1 MEQNVNLKM
10 KTKKTRNSPSSPKS
24 RGGFSPSPRLRR
36 TAAQSNGGGLP
47 IAAAKTTYAAIRKR
61 AKALEKETVRF
72 LADLVRT
79 QSFSS
84 KEKNV
89 IGVIKK
95 EMRKIGFDGIR
106 IDGLGNIIGRMGRGK
121 RAIAFD
127 GHVDTVYPGDL
138 SQWDFDPFTPF
149 VRNGKIWG
157 RGTVDQKGGVAT
169 MIHAGR
175 VIKELGLNDQ
185 FTIYFTATVM
195 EEDCDGL
202 CWQYLLDAEK
212 LKPELVVI
220 TEPTNLNIYRGHRG
234 RMEIRVEV
242 KGRSCHGS
250 APERGDNAI
259 YKISRV
265 ALEIEKLNQRL
276 KGDPFL
282 GKGTVTISEVKSS
295 SPSLCAVA
303 DEAGIHL
310 DRRLTDGETKESA
323 VAEVK
328 DAARRA
334 GCPDAK
340 VYVLRYA
347 EAAYTGKVYPTE
359 KYYPTWALDKK
370 SPWLK
375 NAVESYA
382 GVLGRQPLVDKWTFS
397 TNGIATA
404 GMKGIPTFGL
414 GPGNEV
420 YAHAANEACPVSHLS
435 DAVAFYAAFVARL
448 NGKV

>member
-1 MEQNVNLKM
+1 MATNL
-10 KTKKTRNSPSSPKS
+10 TKR
-24 RGGFSPSPRLRR
+24 
-36 TAAQSNGGGLP
+36 
-47 IAAAKTTYAAIRKR
+47 AKTPKTPPVAVSYEAIRK
-61 AKALEKETVRF
+61 KSKEMEGDTVRF
-72 LADLVRT
+72 LSDLVRT

-84 KEKNV
+84 KERDV
-89 IGVIKK
+89 IAVIKK
-95 EMRKIGFDGIR
+95 EMKQIGFDEIR
-106 IDGLGNIIGRMGRGK
+106 VDGLGNIIGRIGSGPRV
-121 RAIAFD
+121 IAFD
-127 GHVDTVYPGDL
+127 GHVDTVYPGDR
-138 SQWDFDPFTPF
+138 SQWTFDPFDPK
-149 VRNGKIWG
+149 VVDGKLRG

-175 VIKELGLNDQ
+175 IIKDLGLNEL
-185 FTIYFTATVM
+185 FTIYFTGTVM

-202 CWQYLLDAEK
+202 CWQYILNEDGI
-212 LKPELVVI
+212 KPELVVI

-259 YKISRV
+259 YKIARV
-265 ALEIEKLNQRL
+265 ALEIEKLNERL
-276 KGDPFL
+276 RNDPFL

-310 DRRLTDGETKESA
+310 DRRLTAGETKESA
-323 VAEVK
+323 IAEVQ
-328 DAARRA
+328 AAAAAA
-334 GCPDAK
+334 GYPDAK
-340 VYVLRYA
+340 VYVLNYQ

-359 KYYPTWALDKK
+359 KYYPTWAMEES
-370 SPWLK
+370 SPFLK
-375 NAVESYA
+375 GAVEAYS
-382 GVLGRQPLVDKWTFS
+382 GVLGKAPLVDKWTFS

-404 GMKGIPTFGL
+404 GMKGIPTLGL

-420 YAHAANEACPVSHLS
+420 YAHAANEACPVEHLS
-435 DAVAFYAAFVARL
+435 AAVAFYAALVAKL

>member
-1 MEQNVNLKM
+1 M
-10 KTKKTRNSPSSPKS
+10 KTKTKKSTTPITYELIRN
-24 RGGFSPSPRLRR
+24 
-36 TAAQSNGGGLP
+36 
-47 IAAAKTTYAAIRKR
+47 R
-61 AKALEKETVRF
+61 AKAMEKDTTRF

-89 IGVIKK
+89 IAVIKK
-95 EMRKIGFDGIR
+95 EMQKIGFDGIR
-106 IDGLGNIIGRMGRGK
+106 IDGLGNIIGRIGKGK
-121 RAIAFD
+121 RVIAFD

-138 SQWDFDPFTPF
+138 SQWKFDPFKPI
-149 VRNGKIWG
+149 VKDGKIWG

-169 MIHAGR
+169 MIHAGKL
-175 VIKELGLNDQ
+175 IKELGVNDQ
-185 FTIYFTATVM
+185 FTVLFTATVM

-202 CWQYLLDAEK
+202 CWQYLLNVEK

-259 YKISRV
+259 YKIARI
-265 ALEIEKLNQRL
+265 ALEIEKLNERL
-276 KGDPFL
+276 NHDPFL

-310 DRRLTDGETKESA
+310 DRRLTYGETKESA
-323 VAEVK
+323 MAEVK
-328 DAARRA
+328 DAAKRA
-334 GCPDAK
+334 GYPDAN
-340 VYVLRYA
+340 VHVLTYE

-359 KYYPTWALDKK
+359 KYYPTWALDET
-370 SPWLK
+370 SPFLK
-375 NAVESYA
+375 DAITAYA
-382 GVLGRQPLVDKWTFS
+382 GVLGKQPFVDKWTFS

-404 GMKGIPTFGL
+404 GLKGIPTFGL
-414 GPGNEV
+414 GPGNES
-420 YAHAANEACPVSHLS
+420 YAHAANEACPLEHLS
-435 DAVAFYAAFVARL
+435 AAVAFYAALVAKL

>member
-1 MEQNVNLKM
+1 M
-10 KTKKTRNSPSSPKS
+10 KTKKQT
-24 RGGFSPSPRLRR
+24 
-36 TAAQSNGGGLP
+36 TP
-47 IAAAKTTYAAIRKR
+47 ITYDLIQKR
-61 AKALEKETVRF
+61 AKAMEKDTTRF

-89 IGVIKK
+89 IAVIKR
-95 EMRKIGFDGIR
+95 EMQAIGFDGIK
-106 IDGLGNIIGRMGRGK
+106 IDGLGNIIGRIGKGK
-121 RAIAFD
+121 RVIAFD
-127 GHVDTVYPGDL
+127 GHVDTVYPGDMAA
-138 SQWDFDPFTPF
+138 WKFDPFKPF
-149 VRNGKIWG
+149 VKAGKIWG

-169 MIHAGR
+169 MIHAGKL
-175 VIKELGLNDQ
+175 IKELGLNDQ
-185 FTIYFTATVM
+185 FTVLFTATVM

-202 CWQYLLDAEK
+202 CWQYLLNVEK

-220 TEPTNLNIYRGHRG
+220 TEPTNMNIYRGHRG

-242 KGRSCHGS
+242 KGKSCHGS

-259 YKISRV
+259 YKIARI
-265 ALEIEKLNQRL
+265 ALEIEKLNERL

-323 VAEVK
+323 IKEVK
-328 DAARRA
+328 DACKRA
-334 GCPDAK
+334 GYPDAK
-340 VYVLRYA
+340 VYVLTYS

-359 KYYPTWALDKK
+359 KYYPTWALEEG
-370 SPWLK
+370 SPYLR
-375 NAVESYA
+375 NAVAAYA
-382 GVLGRQPLVDKWTFS
+382 GVLGKQPLVDKWTFS
-397 TNGIATA
+397 TNGIATM

-414 GPGNEV
+414 GPGNEI
-420 YAHAANEACPVSHLS
+420 YAHAANEACPVEHLS
-435 DAVAFYAAFVARL
+435 GAVAFYAALVAKL
-448 NGKV
+448 NGMV

>member
-1 MEQNVNLKM
+1 MAKNVNSM
-10 KTKKTRNSPSSPKS
+10 ARAPKTPPVAV
-24 RGGFSPSPRLRR
+24 G
-36 TAAQSNGGGLP
+36 
-47 IAAAKTTYAAIRKR
+47 YEAIRLR
-61 AKALEKETVRF
+61 AKAMEGDTVRF
-72 LADLVRT
+72 LSDLVRT

-84 KEKNV
+84 KERDV
-89 IGVIKK
+89 IAVIRK
-95 EMRKIGFDGIR
+95 EMEAIGFDEVR
-106 IDGLGNIIGRMGRGK
+106 VDGLGNILGRIGSGPRV
-121 RAIAFD
+121 IAFD

-138 SQWDFDPFTPF
+138 SQWTLDPFEPK
-149 VRNGKIWG
+149 VEDGKLRG

-185 FTIYFTATVM
+185 FTIYFTGTVM

-202 CWQYLLDAEK
+202 CWQYILNEDG

-250 APERGDNAI
+250 APERGDNAV
-259 YKISRV
+259 YKIARV
-265 ALEIEKLNQRL
+265 ALEIEKLNERL
-276 KGDPFL
+276 RGDPFL
-282 GKGTVTISEVKSS
+282 GKGTVAISEVRSS

-310 DRRLTDGETKESA
+310 DRRLTAGETRESA
-323 VAEVK
+323 LAEVR
-328 DAARRA
+328 DAAARA
-334 GCPDAK
+334 GCPDAR
-340 VYVLRYA
+340 VYVLTYG

-359 KYYPTWALDKK
+359 KYYPTWALEEG
-370 SPWLK
+370 SPFLRG
-375 NAVESYA
+375 AVEAYA
-382 GVLGRQPLVDKWTFS
+382 GVLGRAPLVDKWTFS
-397 TNGIATA
+397 TNGVATA
-404 GMKGIPTFGL
+404 GMRGIPTLGL

-420 YAHAANEACPVSHLS
+420 YAHAANEACPVEHLS
-435 DAVAFYAAFVARL
+435 AAVAFYAALVARL

>member
-1 MEQNVNLKM
+1 METNVTM
-10 KTKKTRNSPSSPKS
+10 KTKKQTK
-24 RGGFSPSPRLRR
+24 
-36 TAAQSNGGGLP
+36 TP
-47 IAAAKTTYAAIRKR
+47 ITYDLIQKR
-61 AKALEKETVRF
+61 AKAVEKDTTRF

-89 IGVIKK
+89 IAVIKK
-95 EMRKIGFDGIR
+95 EMQAIGFDGIK
-106 IDGLGNIIGRMGRGK
+106 IDGLGNIIGRIGKGK
-121 RAIAFD
+121 RVIAFD
-127 GHVDTVYPGDL
+127 GHVDTVYPGDMAA
-138 SQWDFDPFTPF
+138 WKFDPFKPF
-149 VRNGKIWG
+149 VKAGKIWG

-175 VIKELGLNDQ
+175 LIKELGLNDQ
-185 FTIYFTATVM
+185 FTVLFTATVM

-202 CWQYLLDAEK
+202 CWQYLLNVEK

-220 TEPTNLNIYRGHRG
+220 TEPTNMNIYRGHRG

-242 KGRSCHGS
+242 KGKSCHGS

-259 YKISRV
+259 YKIARI
-265 ALEIEKLNQRL
+265 ALEIEKLNERL

-310 DRRLTDGETKESA
+310 DRRLTYGETKDSA
-323 VAEVK
+323 IKEVK
-328 DAARRA
+328 DACKRA
-334 GCPDAK
+334 GYPDAK
-340 VYVLRYA
+340 VYVLTYS

-359 KYYPTWALDKK
+359 KYYPTWALEEK
-370 SPWLK
+370 SPYLK
-375 NAVESYA
+375 NAVAAYA
-382 GVLGRQPLVDKWTFS
+382 GVLGKQPFVDKWTFS
-397 TNGIATA
+397 TNGIATM

-414 GPGNEV
+414 GPGNEI
-420 YAHAANEACPVSHLS
+420 YAHAANEACPVEHLS
-435 DAVAFYAAFVARL
+435 GAVAFYAALVAKL